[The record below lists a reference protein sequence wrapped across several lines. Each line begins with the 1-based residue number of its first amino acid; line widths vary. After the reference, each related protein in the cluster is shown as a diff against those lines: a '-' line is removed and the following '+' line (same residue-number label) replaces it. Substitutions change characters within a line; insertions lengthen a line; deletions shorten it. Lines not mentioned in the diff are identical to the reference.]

1 MNDSKATR
9 GASKAPVDALRAAA
23 YRIPTDAPEADGTFA
38 WDATTLVAVEVDA
51 AGETGIGY
59 TYSDASIVALIQH
72 SLAACVL
79 KHDAWDVRA
88 HWQRM
93 QRQVRNLGRAGL
105 AATAISAIDCALWD
119 LKAKLLGMPLVRLL
133 GAVRDS
139 VPLYGSGGFT
149 TYSDQRLREQLAG
162 WVERDGCRWVKM
174 KIGSDPQRDPQRVK
188 AAREAIGDADRAGLF
203 VDANGAL
210 SADEALQYAQRFAE
224 YQVKWFEEPVSSDDA
239 CGLAFVRDHAPAGMD
254 IAAGEYGYT
263 LDDFKRLLA
272 APSVDVLQADA
283 SRCGG
288 VTGFLQAAD
297 LCDAYHVPLSAH
309 CAPALHRHVACA
321 APRLRH
327 QEWFHDHVRIES
339 MLFDGAPQAHD
350 GVMTPDLSR
359 PGCGLEFKHSD
370 AAQYLV
376 AQAGDSPGDAH

>member
-1 MNDSKATR
+1 MKDDKATR
-9 GASKAPVDALRAAA
+9 GASQAPVDALRAAA

-38 WDATTLVAVEVDA
+38 WDATTLVTVEVDA

-72 SLAACVL
+72 TLAACVL
-79 KHDAWDVRA
+79 KHDVWDVRA
-88 HWQRM
+88 HWWRM

-133 GAVRDS
+133 GAARES

-162 WVERDGCRWVKM
+162 WAERDGCRWVKM
-174 KIGSDPQRDPQRVK
+174 KIGSDPQRDPERVK
-188 AAREAIGDADRAGLF
+188 AAREAIGDPDRAGLF

-224 YQVKWFEEPVSSDDA
+224 YEVKWFEEPVSSDDA
-239 CGLAFVRDHAPAGMD
+239 CGLAFVREHAPAGMD

-288 VTGFLQAAD
+288 VTGFLQAAN
-297 LCDAYHVPLSAH
+297 LCDAYHLPLSAH

-376 AQAGDSPGDAH
+376 AQAGNSPGDAH